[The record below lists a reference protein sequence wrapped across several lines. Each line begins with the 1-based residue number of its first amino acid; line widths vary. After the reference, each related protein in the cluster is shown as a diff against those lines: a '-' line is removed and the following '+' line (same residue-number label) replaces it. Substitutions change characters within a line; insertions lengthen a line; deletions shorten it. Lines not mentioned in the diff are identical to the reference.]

1 MLKLILGRAGC
12 GKTTAVLERLCQAGR
27 ERRQVLMV
35 PEQQSHQAER
45 ALCKAG
51 GDGVSLYA
59 EVLSF
64 SRLANRVF
72 LAAGGAGE
80 PELDS
85 GGRLLLMYQ
94 AVKAVSPELTVYARP
109 SRRPAFLENLLAT
122 VDELKSCCVQPQL
135 LLQAGE
141 EVEGPE
147 GDKLRDLGLICGAY
161 QALTARTALD
171 PRDRLTR
178 TAEKLSACPWAR
190 DMDLWLDG
198 FTDFTPQQ
206 GEVLAQLMA
215 QAHQMTVTLTC
226 DHLEEDEEGTG
237 IFSPAR
243 RTAAML
249 LRLAKERGI
258 SCEVETLSGNC
269 SFRVPALE
277 KVEQELFGPQGE
289 PACCEG
295 AVELHRALTPRSEVE
310 WAASRIRTLVRE
322 EGLRYRDIEVAAR
335 DFASYQ
341 PLIESVF
348 PRYQVPVF
356 ASAMT
361 DILEK
366 PILTLVTAALETVA
380 GGYRYDDVFRYL
392 KTGLTDLPEEDRDL
406 LENYALK
413 WNLRG
418 SRWTQTKPWNMH
430 PRGYGFPMTEEDK
443 ALLERLDRARRQ
455 VAEPLE
461 LLRENTNKTREGQ
474 AIALYSFLENIGLPE
489 RLEERVAALR
499 EREQPA
505 LAEEYRQLWEIVCGG
520 LEQCAQLLGET
531 PMELEEFAALFRL
544 VLSQYDVGTIPVS
557 LDRVTA
563 GETTRQTGQ
572 HGKVLFLLGADD
584 ASIPQVSTPAGL
596 LSDDDRSLL
605 ASYGLE
611 LNQTARDL
619 LYREMTTVYLT
630 CARPTRKLIVSWP
643 GQSGAGE
650 ERRPC
655 FLVERLRLLFS
666 DLVVEREEDLYGR
679 FRLQAPL
686 PALEQAGRS
695 QSAHDALLALPEYA
709 PMVERLD
716 RAARWERGR
725 LSRPAVERLYG
736 HRVPMSAS
744 RMDKYKSCH
753 FSYFMRYGLQA
764 EPRKPA
770 GFTAPEYGT
779 FVHYVLEHVLK
790 DNAFQQTTLPGW
802 EDEQDQARRD
812 RVAELTRQAVERYI
826 REELGGL
833 EQQSERFQYLFRRLL
848 RSVQAVVDNVTQ
860 EIWASKFR
868 PISFELGFGS
878 GKDLPPVELTVG
890 DVTLSIT
897 GFVDRVDGWEKDGRL
912 YLRVV
917 DYKTGRKSF
926 DLTEVWNGLGLQML
940 LYLFTL
946 EDRGEQ
952 FYGKPV
958 EGAGVLYLPARDA
971 IIKGSRSMSDDAWRK
986 QLDKE
991 LTRSGLVLSDPA
1003 VLDAMEEPGEKGYR
1017 FLPLKVSKSTGE
1029 ISGEALATA
1038 EQLGKLGG
1046 HIQKVLEEI
1055 CQEIAQG
1062 NIAADPFWRGP
1073 EKNACRYCDYAQAC
1087 HFEEGRGGDGKRWLA
1102 SVKSREFWENIDREE
1117 N

>member
-1 MLKLILGRAGC
+1 
-12 GKTTAVLERLCQAGR
+12 
-27 ERRQVLMV
+27 
-35 PEQQSHQAER
+35 
-45 ALCKAG
+45 
-51 GDGVSLYA
+51 
-59 EVLSF
+59 
-64 SRLANRVF
+64 
-72 LAAGGAGE
+72 
-80 PELDS
+80 
-85 GGRLLLMYQ
+85 
-94 AVKAVSPELTVYARP
+94 
-109 SRRPAFLENLLAT
+109 
-122 VDELKSCCVQPQL
+122 
-135 LLQAGE
+135 
-141 EVEGPE
+141 
-147 GDKLRDLGLICGAY
+147 
-161 QALTARTALD
+161 
-171 PRDRLTR
+171 
-178 TAEKLSACPWAR
+178 
-190 DMDLWLDG
+190 
-198 FTDFTPQQ
+198 
-206 GEVLAQLMA
+206 
-215 QAHQMTVTLTC
+215 
-226 DHLEEDEEGTG
+226 
-237 IFSPAR
+237 
-243 RTAAML
+243 
-249 LRLAKERGI
+249 
-258 SCEVETLSGNC
+258 
-269 SFRVPALE
+269 
-277 KVEQELFGPQGE
+277 
-289 PACCEG
+289 
-295 AVELHRALTPRSEVE
+295 
-310 WAASRIRTLVRE
+310 
-322 EGLRYRDIEVAAR
+322 
-335 DFASYQ
+335 
-341 PLIESVF
+341 
-348 PRYQVPVF
+348 
-356 ASAMT
+356 
-361 DILEK
+361 
-366 PILTLVTAALETVA
+366 
-380 GGYRYDDVFRYL
+380 
-392 KTGLTDLPEEDRDL
+392 
-406 LENYALK
+406 
-413 WNLRG
+413 
-418 SRWTQTKPWNMH
+418 
-430 PRGYGFPMTEEDK
+430 
-443 ALLERLDRARRQ
+443 
-455 VAEPLE
+455 
-461 LLRENTNKTREGQ
+461 
-474 AIALYSFLENIGLPE
+474 
-489 RLEERVAALR
+489 
-499 EREQPA
+499 
-505 LAEEYRQLWEIVCGG
+505 
-520 LEQCAQLLGET
+520 
-531 PMELEEFAALFRL
+531 MELEEFAALLRL

-557 LDRVTA
+557 LDRVTS

-572 HGKVLFLLGADD
+572 HGKVQFLLGADD

-630 CARPTRKLIVSWP
+630 CARPTQKLIVSWP

-666 DLVVEREEDLYGR
+666 DLTVEREEDLYGR

-790 DNAFQQTTLPGW
+790 DDAFQQTTLPGW
-802 EDEQDQARRD
+802 EDEQDQERRD
-812 RVAELTRQAVERYI
+812 RVAELTRQAVEQYV

-946 EDRGEQ
+946 EDRGEK

-1046 HIQKVLEEI
+1046 HIQKVLGEI
-1055 CQEIAQG
+1055 CEEIAQG

-1102 SVKSREFWENIDREE
+1102 SVKSREFWENVAREE

>member
-1 MLKLILGRAGC
+1 M
-12 GKTTAVLERLCQAGR
+12 
-27 ERRQVLMV
+27 
-35 PEQQSHQAER
+35 
-45 ALCKAG
+45 
-51 GDGVSLYA
+51 
-59 EVLSF
+59 
-64 SRLANRVF
+64 
-72 LAAGGAGE
+72 
-80 PELDS
+80 
-85 GGRLLLMYQ
+85 
-94 AVKAVSPELTVYARP
+94 
-109 SRRPAFLENLLAT
+109 
-122 VDELKSCCVQPQL
+122 
-135 LLQAGE
+135 
-141 EVEGPE
+141 
-147 GDKLRDLGLICGAY
+147 
-161 QALTARTALD
+161 
-171 PRDRLTR
+171 
-178 TAEKLSACPWAR
+178 
-190 DMDLWLDG
+190 
-198 FTDFTPQQ
+198 
-206 GEVLAQLMA
+206 
-215 QAHQMTVTLTC
+215 
-226 DHLEEDEEGTG
+226 
-237 IFSPAR
+237 
-243 RTAAML
+243 
-249 LRLAKERGI
+249 
-258 SCEVETLSGNC
+258 
-269 SFRVPALE
+269 
-277 KVEQELFGPQGE
+277 
-289 PACCEG
+289 
-295 AVELHRALTPRSEVE
+295 
-310 WAASRIRTLVRE
+310 
-322 EGLRYRDIEVAAR
+322 
-335 DFASYQ
+335 
-341 PLIESVF
+341 
-348 PRYQVPVF
+348 
-356 ASAMT
+356 
-361 DILEK
+361 
-366 PILTLVTAALETVA
+366 
-380 GGYRYDDVFRYL
+380 
-392 KTGLTDLPEEDRDL
+392 
-406 LENYALK
+406 
-413 WNLRG
+413 
-418 SRWTQTKPWNMH
+418 
-430 PRGYGFPMTEEDK
+430 
-443 ALLERLDRARRQ
+443 
-455 VAEPLE
+455 
-461 LLRENTNKTREGQ
+461 
-474 AIALYSFLENIGLPE
+474 
-489 RLEERVAALR
+489 AALR
-499 EREQPA
+499 QREQPA

-531 PMELEEFAALFRL
+531 PMELEKFAALFRL

-630 CARPTRKLIVSWP
+630 CARPTQKLIVSWP

-666 DLVVEREEDLYGR
+666 DLTVEREEDLYGR

-736 HRVPMSAS
+736 HQVPMSAS

-790 DNAFQQTTLPGW
+790 DDAFQQTTLPGW
-802 EDEQDQARRD
+802 EDEQDQERRD
-812 RVAELTRQAVERYI
+812 RVAELTRQAVEQYV

-848 RSVQAVVDNVTQ
+848 RSVQTVVDNVTQ

-878 GKDLPPVELTVG
+878 GKDLTPVELTVG

-946 EDRGEQ
+946 EDRGEK

-1055 CQEIAQG
+1055 CEEIAQG

-1102 SVKSREFWENIDREE
+1102 SVKSREFWENVAREE